1 MLLHFVNDVI
11 NFIFLIMILE
21 PKMKKHNKLEK
32 IIIHQR
38 GKKKKNCYSLER
50 SQTQNFQGSG

>member
-38 GKKKKNCYSLER
+38 EKKKKKKLLLLREK
-50 SQTQNFQGSG
+50 